1 MQLLDRSALA
11 ALTRALDTFP
21 AVCLVGPRQVGKT
34 TLAHAVTDLLGPERA
49 TYLDLELPSDR
60 SRIADP
66 ETWLEAQAHRVV
78 VLDEIQRVPA
88 LFEVLRAV
96 IDRRRRVGER
106 SGLFLLLGSASI
118 QLLRQSSESLAGR
131 ITFIELTPLHAEE
144 IPASPGALDRLWV
157 RGGFPD
163 SFLAAS
169 DEESRRWREAFIA
182 TYLERDIPQ
191 LGPRIPAETL
201 RRFWTMLAHEQGGQL
216 NAARLAA
223 ALGVSGQTIVR
234 YVDLLV
240 DLLLVRRL
248 APWAGNVGKR
258 LVRAPRIFVR
268 DSGLAHALLG
278 LETLDDVLG
287 HPVAGHSWEG
297 LVIESLLAEHE
308 GAAYYYRTA
317 AGAEIDLVLEDR
329 RGALQAIEV
338 KRSSAPTPGRGFVQ
352 ACDDLGVT
360 RRLIVYP
367 GTHRYPLPHGVE
379 ACGLREAIRFVRG
392 PDGALASDP

>member
-1 MQLLDRSALA
+1 
-11 ALTRALDTFP
+11 
-21 AVCLVGPRQVGKT
+21 
-34 TLAHAVTDLLGPERA
+34 
-49 TYLDLELPSDR
+49 
-60 SRIADP
+60 
-66 ETWLEAQAHRVV
+66 
-78 VLDEIQRVPA
+78 
-88 LFEVLRAV
+88 
-96 IDRRRRVGER
+96 
-106 SGLFLLLGSASI
+106 
-118 QLLRQSSESLAGR
+118 
-131 ITFIELTPLHAEE
+131 
-144 IPASPGALDRLWV
+144 V

-163 SFLAAS
+163 SYLAAS
-169 DEESRRWREAFIA
+169 DEDSRRWREAFIA

-258 LVRAPRIFVR
+258 LVKAPRIFVR

-297 LVIESLLAEHE
+297 MVIESLLAAHE

-317 AGAEIDLVLEDR
+317 AGAEVDLVLEDR

-338 KRSSAPTPGRGFVQ
+338 KRASAPTPGRGFVQ

-367 GTHRYPLPHGVE
+367 GADRYPLPHGVE
-379 ACGLREAIRFVRG
+379 AVGLREAMRLVR
-392 PDGALASDP
+392 DGSVD